1 MSTSP
6 VSESTWLRND
16 PPRSASHLR
25 NTEPGLHRRDA
36 YQLSGPRMTDL
47 IPFAVILLYSIVM
60 GRALLWQFVKLEEMD
75 LLYGS
80 VVWVAAVAWG
90 WLLAVL
96 LGLEVGLLW

>member
-1 MSTSP
+1 
-6 VSESTWLRND
+6 
-16 PPRSASHLR
+16 
-25 NTEPGLHRRDA
+25 
-36 YQLSGPRMTDL
+36 MTDL